1 LPEAINCRALWRR
14 YRTPTGWVD
23 ALVDVDVAFAAG
35 SLGALV
41 GPSGSGKSTLLRV
54 LAGIDPV
61 DRGEVRVASSNVTS
75 LTSAGRR
82 AHRRDTV
89 AYIAQRAAANLVPH
103 LTIREQLG
111 DESVAVALGLGGRLD
126 ARARELS
133 GGEQARAALA
143 VGLSRPTP
151 VVLVDE
157 PTAELDRDAAIAVTT
172 ALQAAVAQG
181 RTVIVATHDPDLV
194 ALADARLELTQPH
207 VHVTPL
213 ERPTPRTGEPVLV
226 AHGATK
232 RYGDR
237 AVVDN
242 VSLELRP
249 GELGVLLGRSG
260 SGKSTL
266 LMLLAGFVTP
276 DSGTATTPGTRWHE
290 TAYLPQRFGLLPEL
304 TVTENVGLP
313 GRLADAPVDV
323 APLLERLGL
332 GGLGDRLPA
341 ETSIGQQQR
350 TALARAL
357 AVQPAALLI
366 DEPTSHQD
374 AASAELAWDALA
386 DACAAGT
393 ACLVATHDESATA
406 RAHRVWRIEDGRIV

>member
-1 LPEAINCRALWRR
+1 MRRR

-41 GPSGSGKSTLLRV
+41 GPSGSGKSTLLRI
-54 LAGIDPV
+54 LAGIDPI
-61 DRGEVRVASSNVTS
+61 DRGSVQVAGSDVTA
-75 LTSAGRR
+75 LRGGAMR

-89 AYIAQRAAANLVPH
+89 TYIAQRAAANLVPH
-103 LTIREQLG
+103 LTVREQLG
-111 DESVAVALGLGGRLD
+111 DEHVADAFGLGGRLD

-143 VGLSRPTP
+143 VGLSRQTP

-157 PTAELDRDAAIAVTT
+157 PTAELDRRAATAVIG
-172 ALQAAVAQG
+172 ALQSAVSQG

-194 ALADARLELTQPH
+194 ALADARIDLAPAH
-207 VHVTPL
+207 VHAAPFA
-213 ERPTPRTGEPVLV
+213 RPAPREGEPVV
-226 AHGATK
+226 AAHEVTK

-237 AVVDN
+237 AVVDRA
-242 VSLELRP
+242 SIELGP

-266 LMLLAGFVTP
+266 LMLLAGFVTA
-276 DSGTATTPGTRWHE
+276 DSGTTVTPGSRWHE

-313 GRLADAPVDV
+313 GRLGGTPSEVG
-323 APLLERLGL
+323 PLLEELGL
-332 GGLGDRLPA
+332 GGLGERLPA

-357 AVQPAALLI
+357 AVQPTALLV

-374 AASAELAWDALA
+374 AVSAELAWDALA
-386 DACAAGT
+386 AACARGT
-393 ACLVATHDESATA
+393 ACLVATHDEGATA
-406 RAHRVWRIEDGRIV
+406 RAHRVWRIEDGQIG